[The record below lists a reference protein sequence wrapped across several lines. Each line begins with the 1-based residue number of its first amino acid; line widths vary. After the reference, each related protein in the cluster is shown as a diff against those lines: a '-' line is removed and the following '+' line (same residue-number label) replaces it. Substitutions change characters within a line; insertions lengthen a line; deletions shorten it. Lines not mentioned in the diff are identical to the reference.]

1 MGQIEVQL
9 GQLGV
14 QLGQLQVHLGQF
26 DVQLEQ
32 LEAELWQVE
41 VQHGQLEV
49 HVGQPLLARCLLY
62 KSCLFKLNKQFEYR
76 TTYIV
81 CYVANGIAT
90 DGYNV
95 SPLLCRHLFLH
106 AELHVVVSRIEGV
119 TYVEIASSLHVLQ
132 HITAP
137 LENQEI

>member
-76 TTYIV
+76 TTYLKV
-81 CYVANGIAT
+81 
-90 DGYNV
+90 
-95 SPLLCRHLFLH
+95 
-106 AELHVVVSRIEGV
+106 EGV
-119 TYVEIASSLHVLQ
+119 TYVEIAALLHDLQ
-132 HITAP
+132 HCSA
-137 LENQEI
+137 